1 MLDNNQKDV
10 FVEKQQR
17 IIKWQSI
24 KWQRLNMDVQKFN
37 NSHYCQYSGHTGK
50 IGCYLSFDW
59 C

>member
-50 IGCYLSFDW
+50 IGCYL
-59 C
+59 